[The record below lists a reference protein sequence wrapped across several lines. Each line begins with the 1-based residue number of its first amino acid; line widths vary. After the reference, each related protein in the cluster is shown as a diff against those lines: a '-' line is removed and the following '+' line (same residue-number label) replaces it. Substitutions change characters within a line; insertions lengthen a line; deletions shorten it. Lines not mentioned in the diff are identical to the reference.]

1 MHSYLRMILFTLGL
15 LAGVQIPG
23 VLELY
28 FQRVDARLQ
37 QAQVSLIPFQSNAD
51 EHFDGNLTALIQHY
65 RTNPDPVVQR
75 DATSIQSLVDQRTL
89 LEREQAQQGA
99 PWYRQL
105 LHFASAADRTLV
117 QDTLNHYN
125 YLVPLNQAAIF
136 CGLLVGLL
144 GALLGDLLFA
154 ILAWPFRPAPRRRM
168 DLR

>member
-1 MHSYLRMILFTLGL
+1 MRSYLRMMLFALSL

-23 VLELY
+23 MLELY

-37 QAQVSLIPFQSNAD
+37 QAEVSLTPFQNNAD
-51 EHFDGNLTALIQHY
+51 EHFAGSLKGLIEHY

-75 DATSIQSLVDQRTL
+75 DANSIQSLVDQKAL
-89 LEREQAQQGA
+89 LERERARQGA

-105 LHFASAADRTLV
+105 LHFATAADRTLV

-125 YLVPLNQAAIF
+125 YLVPLNHAAIV
-136 CGLLVGLL
+136 CGLLAGLL

-154 ILAWPFRPAPRRRM
+154 ILAWPFRPAPRRRL